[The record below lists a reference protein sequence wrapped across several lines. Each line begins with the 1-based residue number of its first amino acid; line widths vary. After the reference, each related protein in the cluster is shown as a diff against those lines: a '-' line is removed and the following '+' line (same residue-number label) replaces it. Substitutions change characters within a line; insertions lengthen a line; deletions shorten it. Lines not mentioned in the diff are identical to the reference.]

1 MTGRARNRLH
11 LVEDGDAQAAKPN
24 TPVLPDVPG
33 RPLLSLRQQSVVLA
47 IGGRLNADTAG
58 RLRMFLSM
66 FTVAGGPQELVLDLS
81 DVFAVDEDGM
91 APVFEA
97 EEAMRPRMA
106 CLRLASESASVCRLP
121 RRRPLQPDAH
131 HLSAAGTG
139 RGAGGPTP
147 GRRPSAPRS
156 GMT

>member
-1 MTGRARNRLH
+1 MTGRARSGLH
-11 LVEDGDAQAAKPN
+11 LVEDGDAQAAEPN

-58 RLRMFLSM
+58 RLRLFLSM
-66 FTVAGGPQELVLDLS
+66 FTVAGGPQQLVLDLS

-97 EEAMRPRMA
+97 EEAMRLRMA
-106 CLRLASESASVCRLP
+106 CLRLTSESAAIAGFLDDVRWSRTLTTCRAPVLDGELGGPALDDGRP
-121 RRRPLQPDAH
+121 RRGQD
-131 HLSAAGTG
+131 
-139 RGAGGPTP
+139 
-147 GRRPSAPRS
+147 
-156 GMT
+156 